1 MLRGTKVWLEHYSP
15 GVPSHVDYPKK
26 SLSQCLDESVKQ
38 LPDNLAIIF
47 GQERITYA
55 EFGDK
60 VNRLASALADLGI
73 KKGDRVG
80 LMGPNCPQWE
90 IAFFAVAKLGAIV
103 VQTNPMYV
111 EREIIHQMNDSGA
124 TTIIVFDAL
133 YPRVRSVLPE
143 TSLQKVVTFYFS
155 TSVGSFPDVY
165 EFNDLLARYQPNPP
179 HVDIDPQEDIAVLQY
194 TGGTTGIPKGAMLT
208 HYNLVCNVYQVINW
222 SLNIEYGKES
232 VLVVIPSFHVYDI
245 TNCVNWGVIMGA
257 TQIILPRFDTDEV
270 LQTIK
275 AYQPAI
281 FPAVPTIIVAL
292 LSHPRLSDYQ
302 ASFAPIKIF
311 ITGSAPTPVEV
322 FHKFEAFVGAGKLI
336 EGLGISEA
344 SPSIIVNP
352 LGGSKIG
359 SAGVPF
365 PDTDALIVDLE
376 TGTKEMPVGEP
387 GEIIVRGPQVMKGYW
402 NNPAETAVALRDG
415 WLYTGD
421 IGKRDEEGYFY
432 VIDRKKDMI
441 IAGGFNVYPRD
452 IEEVLYEHSKVREA
466 VVVGVPDAYRGET
479 VKAYIVLRP
488 GVEASE
494 QEFIEYCRT
503 KLAAFK
509 TPTIVEFRDTLP
521 RTIVGK
527 VLRRQLLEEE
537 KAKIAA
543 MKQVAS
549 TSE

>member
-1 MLRGTKVWLEHYSP
+1 MLRGTKIWLEHYSP
-15 GVPSHVDYPKK
+15 GVPSHVDYPIK
-26 SLSQCLDESVKQ
+26 SLGQCLDESVEQ

-60 VNRLASALADLGI
+60 VNRLASALADLDI

-124 TTIIVFDAL
+124 TTMIVFDAL
-133 YPRVRSVLPE
+133 YPRVRNVLQE
-143 TSLQKVVTFYFS
+143 TSLRKVVTFYFS
-155 TSVGSFPDVY
+155 TPVGSFPDVY

-179 HVDIDPQEDIAVLQY
+179 YVDIDPQEDIAVLQY
-194 TGGTTGIPKGAMLT
+194 TGGTTGISKGVMLT
-208 HYNLVCNVYQVINW
+208 HYNLICNVYQVINW
-222 SLNIEYGKES
+222 SPNMEYGKES
-232 VLVVIPSFHVYDI
+232 VLVVIPSFHVYGI

-275 AYQPAI
+275 AYQPTI

-292 LSHPRLSDYQ
+292 LNHPRINDYQ
-302 ASFAPIKIF
+302 ANLAAIKIF
-311 ITGSAPTPVEV
+311 ITGSAPIPVEM
-322 FHKFEAFVGAGKLI
+322 FHKFEALVGGGKII
-336 EGLGISEA
+336 EGLGLSEA

-352 LGGSKIG
+352 LGGAKIG
-359 SAGVPF
+359 SVGVPF
-365 PDTDALIVDLE
+365 PDTDSVIVDLE
-376 TGTKEMPVGEP
+376 TGTKEMLVGEP
-387 GEIIVRGPQVMKGYW
+387 GEIIVQGPQVMKGYW
-402 NNPAETAVALRDG
+402 NDPAETALTLRDG

-421 IGKRDEEGYFY
+421 IGKRDEDGYFY
-432 VIDRKKDMI
+432 VVDRKKDLI

-452 IEEVLYEHSKVREA
+452 IEEVLYEHPKVWEA
-466 VVVGVPDAYRGET
+466 VVAGVPDAYRGET
-479 VKAYIVLRP
+479 TKAYIVLKP

-494 QEFIEYCRT
+494 QEFIQFCRA
-503 KLAAFK
+503 KLAAYK
-509 TPTIVEFRDTLP
+509 TPKIVEFRDTLP

-527 VLRRQLLEEE
+527 VLRRQLVEEE
-537 KAKIAA
+537 KAKIEA